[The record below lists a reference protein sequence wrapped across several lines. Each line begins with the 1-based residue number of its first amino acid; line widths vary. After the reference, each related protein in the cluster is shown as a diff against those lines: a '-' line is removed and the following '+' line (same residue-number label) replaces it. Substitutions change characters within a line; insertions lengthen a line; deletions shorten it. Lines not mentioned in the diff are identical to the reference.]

1 VPFVRELVPV
11 VDLAGG
17 FVEVVEIAGLSS
29 PTDPE

>member
-1 VPFVRELVPV
+1 V